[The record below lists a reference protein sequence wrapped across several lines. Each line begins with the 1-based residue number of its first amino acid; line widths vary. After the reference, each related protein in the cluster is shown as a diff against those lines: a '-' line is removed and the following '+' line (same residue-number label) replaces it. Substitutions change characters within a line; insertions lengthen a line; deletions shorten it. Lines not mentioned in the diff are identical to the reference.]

1 MEDFNPNLREQ
12 ALMLSLNELK
22 IKCPSKTIV
31 FGPSGSGNFIS
42 LLDQISFI
50 SQICLKQLMYI
61 D

>member
-42 LLDQISFI
+42 LLDEISFI
-50 SQICLKQLMYI
+50 SQICLK
-61 D
+61 